1 MDKLD
6 ERMISPDALLQC
18 HGLSKEQ
25 RESVLEGIRTVR
37 EGFANPADDARLA
50 KELEKIES
58 DFRLSGMA
66 GDGQRCKGFEGC
78 FVVVLARCSLR
89 CIVRRMWLMPIEWSA
104 HPGGASAWAIG

>member
-37 EGFANPADDARLA
+37 EGFVNPADDARLA
-50 KELEKIES
+50 KELEMIES
-58 DFRLSGMA
+58 DFLLSGMA
-66 GDGQRCKGFEGC
+66 GMGS
-78 FVVVLARCSLR
+78 VVKNLKAALS
-89 CIVRRMWLMPIEWSA
+89 
-104 HPGGASAWAIG
+104 